1 MKAALVLAGCL
12 FCASGAST
20 GLAQD
25 VVAQDRPIAG
35 DPVIA
40 ASLKA
45 ESEGRLVDEEKILLD
60 AVHKAESSEADRPQV
75 SLYFKRLAGVHT
87 RKDQFTEA
95 LDWMRRARALDEKT
109 FGPTDKSVVG
119 DMAAI
124 AKILEFQ
131 GSLKDAE
138 EILNEALHVI
148 TPELQNSVE
157 RGQVLANLGS
167 IYSSDHRW
175 SEAQSAGE
183 EALKT
188 CESRPSM
195 PSSACDCYRGMLAEI
210 YRVSGRAIEADQVPV
225 NSYLPAELANLD
237 NQAGRYYRDGL
248 LAQAE
253 ASYRDAISWI
263 ERNPNTPAENQM
275 PNELVM
281 LGAVLERQGRDNEA
295 EESYKYA
302 LQLEESRAKPQQVF
316 PDCCTVDPLLNLYEK
331 QGRIDE
337 LLPILQQAL
346 EVEQRNFG
354 EESRNAAD
362 TLIALAGVYS
372 RQGKKDQKNYVE
384 AAALY
389 RRGLEIQQKNMG
401 SDHPDLVDTLTSYA
415 QVLGTLHDD
424 SAAAQVQAQIEA
436 IQKKTADETRNTA
449 SR

>member
-1 MKAALVLAGCL
+1 M
-12 FCASGAST
+12 
-20 GLAQD
+20 
-25 VVAQDRPIAG
+25 
-35 DPVIA
+35 
-40 ASLKA
+40 
-45 ESEGRLVDEEKILLD
+45 
-60 AVHKAESSEADRPQV
+60 
-75 SLYFKRLAGVHT
+75 
-87 RKDQFTEA
+87 
-95 LDWMRRARALDEKT
+95 
-109 FGPTDKSVVG
+109 
-119 DMAAI
+119 
-124 AKILEFQ
+124 
-131 GSLKDAE
+131 
-138 EILNEALHVI
+138 
-148 TPELQNSVE
+148 
-157 RGQVLANLGS
+157 
-167 IYSSDHRW
+167 
-175 SEAQSAGE
+175 
-183 EALKT
+183 
-188 CESRPSM
+188 
-195 PSSACDCYRGMLAEI
+195 
-210 YRVSGRAIEADQVPV
+210 SGRAIEADQVPV
-225 NSYLPAELANLD
+225 NTHLPAEPANLD

-263 ERNPNTPAENQM
+263 ERNPSMPAENQM
-275 PNELVM
+275 PNESVM

-302 LQLEESRAKPQQVF
+302 LQPEETRAKPHQVF
-316 PDCCTVDPLLNLYEK
+316 PDCCTVYPLLNLYEK

-346 EVEQRNFG
+346 EVEQRDFG
-354 EESRNAAD
+354 EESQNAAD

-401 SDHPDLVDTLTSYA
+401 SDHPQLVDTLTSYA